1 MEAEHWQKHQ
11 LLGECKGRAK
21 RKGVY
26 GHSNCNCRA
35 HHEEDSFSLSSTVSR
50 SSLVT
55 VNDRSQRCDI
65 TWNLTKRQWTL
76 CHPGELICIAKRYTN
91 YCSQRT
97 MVAAPLSDQG
107 NESAVDK
114 RNNFGTPKAGMK
126 VHWFNMFTSNMNFT
140 CLNPTRLTIPFLLLS
155 YMKWVSLSLLILK
168 WTLKRPLF
176 CRGRRVLFPWNY
188 F

>member
-1 MEAEHWQKHQ
+1 MNEFCLQHLRLRNYYSCHWNLMKNVCLGIMLLLFQISARYGNPSNLHLTGQWRLNTGKSTWV
-11 LLGECKGRAK
+11 LGECKERAK

-107 NESAVDK
+107 NERAVVK
-114 RNNFGTPKAGMK
+114 RNNFGTHSKP
-126 VHWFNMFTSNMNFT
+126 V
-140 CLNPTRLTIPFLLLS
+140 
-155 YMKWVSLSLLILK
+155 
-168 WTLKRPLF
+168 
-176 CRGRRVLFPWNY
+176 
-188 F
+188 